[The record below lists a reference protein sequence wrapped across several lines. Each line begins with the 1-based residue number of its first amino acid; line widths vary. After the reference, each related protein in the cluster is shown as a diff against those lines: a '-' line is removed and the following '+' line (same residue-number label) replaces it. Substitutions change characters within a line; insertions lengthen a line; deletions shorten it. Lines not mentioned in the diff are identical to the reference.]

1 MLTEQLIAS
10 IGVPLKTPGTHVAKD
25 AAIFVNAFQP
35 ASGTQTIFKKS
46 ATAANCLAVSE
57 SHIFAAQVDKAVV
70 HVYSREKNNQ
80 EATVPFPERITALL
94 LVCQNAVLVL
104 GTTDGRLFAWE
115 VASGRL
121 VATKQ
126 AHLQAVTAI
135 AVDERSNFL
144 LSASADSSVHVWSI
158 SELLSFSSAKD
169 TSPIRTFSN
178 HRSKVTALAVGH
190 SDSVCNFAVS
200 VSEDKTC
207 LVWDYRTNT
216 LLRTFLLPGV
226 ASSIVLDP
234 ADRAFYLGY
243 EDGTVQQIDLYQT
256 TNDGLDAV
264 QNGNGAANP
273 IQPKA
278 STRWKLQDTSLDG
291 ILSMT
296 LSFDGTILI
305 TGHESGALLSWD
317 TNRGSYLS
325 TLPQSP
331 LPGPVANVAFLPVT
345 GFAGQVDKAP
355 TRTRVT
361 EITKPKFGAH
371 TTDEGFGVPG
381 NYSLSV
387 QLSTN
392 LSTEDAAH
400 DFYSALTGSSF
411 PTLILDKGL
420 SELASWGQNATS
432 AVDSRNGDSAE
443 HGEDFMS
450 LDDQPGKMTVEQE
463 NAILKSQIAALRRVQ
478 ATSLQSVHRLSEEKK
493 ALVRREQARK
503 ATRHGN
509 VSSGDDSG

>member
-10 IGVPLKTPGTHVAKD
+10 IGVPLKTPGTHIAKD
-25 AAIFVNAFQP
+25 AAIFINTFQP
-35 ASGTQTIFKKS
+35 ASGTQTVLKKS
-46 ATAANCLAVSE
+46 ATPTNCLAISE

-80 EATVPFPERITALL
+80 EATVPFPERITALIL
-94 LVCQNAVLVL
+94 TCQDAVLVL

-126 AHLQAVTAI
+126 AHLQAVTALTI
-135 AVDERSNFL
+135 DERSKFL
-144 LSASADSSVHVWSI
+144 LSASADSSVHVWSLP
-158 SELLSFSSAKD
+158 ELLSFSGAQD

-178 HRSKVTALAVGH
+178 HRSKVTAIAVGH
-190 SDSVCNFAVS
+190 SASSCNFAVS

-216 LLRTFLLPGV
+216 LLRTFLLLGV
-226 ASSIVLDP
+226 ASSVALDP

-256 TNDGLDAV
+256 INGGLDAV

-278 STRWKLQDTSLDG
+278 SSRWKLQDTSLG
-291 ILSMT
+291 AVLCMT
-296 LSFDGTILI
+296 LAFDGTTLI
-305 TGHESGALLSWD
+305 TGHDSGALLSWD

-345 GFAGQVDKAP
+345 GFASQSDKATP
-355 TRTRVT
+355 RTRVT

-392 LSTEDAAH
+392 LSADDAPN
-400 DFYSALTGSSF
+400 DFCSALTDPSF
-411 PTLILDKGL
+411 PTSLLDQGL
-420 SELASWGQNATS
+420 SELASWGQNTTNA
-432 AVDSRNGDSAE
+432 RNGDFPE

-450 LDDQPGKMTVEQE
+450 LDDQPGKMTAEQE
-463 NAILKSQIAALRRVQ
+463 NAVLKSQIAALRRVQ

-493 ALVRREQARK
+493 ALIRREQARL
-503 ATRHGN
+503 AARNGD

>member
-1 MLTEQLIAS
+1 MLTEQLVAS

-25 AAIFVNAFQP
+25 AAIFINTFQP

-46 ATAANCLAVSE
+46 ATPPNCLAISQ

-94 LVCQNAVLVL
+94 LICQDAVLVL
-104 GTTDGRLFAWE
+104 GTADGRLFAWE

-126 AHLQAVTAI
+126 AHLQAVAAL
-135 AVDERSNFL
+135 AVDGRSNFL
-144 LSASADSSVHVWSI
+144 LSASADSSVHVWNI
-158 SELLSFSSAKD
+158 SDLLSFSTAQD
-169 TSPIRTFSN
+169 TSPVRTFSN

-190 SDSVCNFAVS
+190 SDSACNFAVS

-226 ASSIVLDP
+226 ASSISLDP

-256 TNDGLDAV
+256 TNGGLEAV

-278 STRWKLQDTSLDG
+278 SSRWKLQDASLG
-291 ILSMT
+291 SILCMS
-296 LSFDGTILI
+296 LSFDGTTLI

-345 GFAGQVDKAP
+345 GFADPGDKVS

-361 EITKPKFGAH
+361 EIIKPKFGAH
-371 TTDEGFGVPG
+371 TTDEGFNVPG
-381 NYSLSV
+381 NYALTV
-387 QLSTN
+387 QLSTD
-392 LSTEDAAH
+392 LSRNNASSEL
-400 DFYSALTGSSF
+400 YNALTGTAF
-411 PTLILDKGL
+411 PTSILDQGL
-420 SELASWGQNATS
+420 SELASWGQNITNA
-432 AVDSRNGDSAE
+432 ADSRNGDSAE

-450 LDDQPGKMTVEQE
+450 LDEQPGKMTLEQE
-463 NAILKSQIAALRRVQ
+463 NALLKTQIAALRRVQ

-493 ALVRREQARK
+493 ALVQREQARLV
-503 ATRHGN
+503 ARNGD
-509 VSSGDDSG
+509 VSSEDESG